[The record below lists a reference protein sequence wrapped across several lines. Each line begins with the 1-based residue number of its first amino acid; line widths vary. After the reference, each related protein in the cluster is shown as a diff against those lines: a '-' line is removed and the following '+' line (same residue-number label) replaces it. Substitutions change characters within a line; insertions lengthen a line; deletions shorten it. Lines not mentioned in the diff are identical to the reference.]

1 MLLNTGRV
9 SDDGHI
15 VGGPFYYIENG
26 MGPKW
31 KWLAKIFA
39 VFGVGVGLLGI
50 GTFTQINGISN
61 AVKSFFDPSESHT
74 VSIFGTQYSWAIII
88 TAIVI
93 TLFVAL
99 VLIGGL
105 KRISSVAQVIVPFMA
120 IIYVLFA
127 LIVIVLNIKAVP
139 GAFKLIVKGAFNPSA
154 VTGGAIGSIIVVMQ
168 KGIAMRCFLLMRQGL
183 AVRLL
188 QQPLHR
194 LTSRQSRD
202 LYQCSEHFS
211 IQLLY
216 VQ

>member
-1 MLLNTGRV
+1 M
-9 SDDGHI
+9 
-15 VGGPFYYIENG
+15 
-26 MGPKW
+26 
-31 KWLAKIFA
+31 
-39 VFGVGVGLLGI
+39 
-50 GTFTQINGISN
+50 
-61 AVKSFFDPSESHT
+61 
-74 VSIFGTQYSWAIII
+74 
-88 TAIVI
+88 I

-168 KGIAMRCFLLMRQGL
+168 KGIARGVFLMRQGL

-194 LTSRQSRD
+194 LTSRQNRD

>member
-1 MLLNTGRV
+1 M
-9 SDDGHI
+9 
-15 VGGPFYYIENG
+15 
-26 MGPKW
+26 
-31 KWLAKIFA
+31 
-39 VFGVGVGLLGI
+39 
-50 GTFTQINGISN
+50 
-61 AVKSFFDPSESHT
+61 
-74 VSIFGTQYSWAIII
+74 
-88 TAIVI
+88 I

-120 IIYVLFA
+120 VIYVLFA

-168 KGIAMRCFLLMRQGL
+168 KVLQEVFSLMRQGL

-202 LYQCSEHFS
+202 LYQCSEHFRYNCYMYNDRS
-211 IQLLY
+211 Y
-216 VQ
+216 NRNYRFMECRT

>member
-1 MLLNTGRV
+1 M
-9 SDDGHI
+9 
-15 VGGPFYYIENG
+15 
-26 MGPKW
+26 
-31 KWLAKIFA
+31 
-39 VFGVGVGLLGI
+39 
-50 GTFTQINGISN
+50 
-61 AVKSFFDPSESHT
+61 
-74 VSIFGTQYSWAIII
+74 
-88 TAIVI
+88 I

-168 KGIAMRCFLLMRQGL
+168 KVLQEVFSLMRQGL

>member
-1 MLLNTGRV
+1 M
-9 SDDGHI
+9 
-15 VGGPFYYIENG
+15 
-26 MGPKW
+26 
-31 KWLAKIFA
+31 
-39 VFGVGVGLLGI
+39 VFP
-50 GTFTQINGISN
+50 
-61 AVKSFFDPSESHT
+61 FFDPSESHT

-168 KGIAMRCFLLMRQGL
+168 KGIARGVFSNEAGL
-183 AVRLL
+183 GSA
-188 QQPLHR
+188 PIALHR